1 MLGSLCVS
9 EAGNKRGPIIRQA
22 LNAQDFYMFLT
33 KLIYHL
39 RMTAHRTITPHVH
52 MGLSSADQTA
62 QRLALVPGIRRSPFS
77 SLELF
82 SLSQFLDKEMCDWLI
97 RLIDDNAIPSTI
109 VDPNGDEAFRT
120 SSTCNMDHHDS
131 VVRSLNA
138 YLHAAAGIPQIYGE
152 PLQGQRYFVG
162 EQFKAHTD
170 YFDVDGPG
178 FAENCAVHG
187 QRTWTMMIYLNEPAA
202 GGATRFTNFK
212 KSFQPETGKL
222 LAWNNVTRDGL
233 PNPDSIHHGMPVR
246 KGSKYIITKWFRE
259 RPFTWGDGMLTDA

>member
-1 MLGSLCVS
+1 MLGSHCVS

-33 KLIYHL
+33 KTIYHPH
-39 RMTAHRTITPHVH
+39 MTANPYVH
-52 MGLSSADQTA
+52 MALSSADQTS
-62 QRLALVPGIRRSPFS
+62 QRLSCVPGVRRSPFT

-82 SLSQFLDKEMCDWLI
+82 SLPNFLDQEMCDWLI
-97 RLIDDNAIPSTI
+97 KLIDDSAVPSTI

-120 SSTCNMDHHDS
+120 SSTCNLDHEDA

-187 QRTWTMMIYLNEPAA
+187 QRTWTMMIYLNTPDA

-222 LAWNNVTRDGL
+222 LAWNNVAKNGL

-259 RPFTWGDGMLTDA
+259 RPFTWADGMLTDQ